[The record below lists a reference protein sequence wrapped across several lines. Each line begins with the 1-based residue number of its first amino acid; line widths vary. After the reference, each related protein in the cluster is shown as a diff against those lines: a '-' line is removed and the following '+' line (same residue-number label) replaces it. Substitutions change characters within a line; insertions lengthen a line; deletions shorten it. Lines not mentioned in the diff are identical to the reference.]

1 MLVQVTQILER
12 PGVLSFNAYP
22 EAQEEHNE
30 FDADI
35 HLYIFK

>member
-1 MLVQVTQILER
+1 VQVTHIRER

-22 EAQEEHNE
+22 EEQEEHNE

-35 HLYIFK
+35 HLSIFK